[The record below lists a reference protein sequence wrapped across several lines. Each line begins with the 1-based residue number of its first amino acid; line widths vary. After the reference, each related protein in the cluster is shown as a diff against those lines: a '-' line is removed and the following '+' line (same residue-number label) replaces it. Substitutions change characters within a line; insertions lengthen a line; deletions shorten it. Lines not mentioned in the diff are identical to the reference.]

1 MTFSILVNKPHML
14 VDGAVRV
21 ITCLEWATQKLS
33 AEDLAK
39 FIAAQVREQAIWSTM
54 QTEGQ
59 VVVNTDIAGDPAV
72 MEVQFNDSFITGDS
86 EYAAFMNQMLA
97 DTDVTWPGPGRRP
110 AFF

>member
-39 FIAAQVREQAIWSTM
+39 FTAAQARNRATWRAKQA
-54 QTEGQ
+54 EGL
-59 VVVNTDIAGDPAV
+59 VVVDSAVAGDPAV
-72 MEVQFNDSFITGDS
+72 IEVQFNDSFITGDS

-97 DTDVTWPGPGRRP
+97 DPDVTWSGSGTSPV
-110 AFF
+110 FY